1 MACVCMCVSVYVREC
16 VRTSVQQERETG
28 TWPKIPSLP
37 PCPTPPPEQD
47 AGAVCR
53 EQAQGSMG
61 WGRARGQVRRQMVAE
76 GSDSLQGNEVAR
88 YQAVLVGGQEPSHD

>member
-1 MACVCMCVSVYVREC
+1 
-16 VRTSVQQERETG
+16 
-28 TWPKIPSLP
+28 
-37 PCPTPPPEQD
+37 
-47 AGAVCR
+47 
-53 EQAQGSMG
+53 MG